1 MYETG
6 HFASLWQK
14 MATRL
19 GVQSEFLAQP
29 GTEEGVPVSWR
40 RGVNAALIEERL
52 RADTGHQLK
61 AVCVVH
67 NETSTGVTS
76 EFTMLVPHKGVTELK
91 RMIEEARSDIKGGD
105 AAATVAVAKTKGHAF
120 FVREGL
126 SLSVKLADEQF
137 PPYNKVI
144 PKQQSKRVVASRARL
159 VESLRRINL
168 VANDKSGGVQLH
180 LTPGLLRVQSQN
192 PDVGEGTEE
201 LEVDYAGDPLSIGFN
216 AKYLLEA
223 LNALS
228 HDEVALELNGEVDP
242 GVLKPVGDGADF
254 VGVVMPM
261 RI

>member
-1 MYETG
+1 M
-6 HFASLWQK
+6 
-14 MATRL
+14 
-19 GVQSEFLAQP
+19 
-29 GTEEGVPVSWR
+29 
-40 RGVNAALIEERL
+40 
-52 RADTGHQLK
+52 
-61 AVCVVH
+61 
-67 NETSTGVTS
+67 
-76 EFTMLVPHKGVTELK
+76 
-91 RMIEEARSDIKGGD
+91 
-105 AAATVAVAKTKGHAF
+105 
-120 FVREGL
+120 
-126 SLSVKLADEQF
+126 
-137 PPYNKVI
+137 
-144 PKQQSKRVVASRARL
+144 
-159 VESLRRINL
+159 
-168 VANDKSGGVQLH
+168 QLH